1 MGADGRGRWQAPDLC
16 RDLTQ
21 TDGTHDEGGGALI
34 TSYGGFPLENTGC
47 LSVFHVDRSS
57 DGGTVARRSQ
67 AFPRR
72 APDDHDHRCGLIESW
87 GPLLSTHAGKPVAA
101 MFL

>member
-72 APDDHDHRCGLIESW
+72 APDDHEEIMRSAVGA
-87 GPLLSTHAGKPVAA
+87 HAFTAIA
-101 MFL
+101 